1 MFFNRWNIA
10 IAHGLT
16 VAYRAGRNGD
26 EPGRGTVQR
35 VDRRSNFARA
45 YGARVTLTDGRTIGA
60 DSVHASEPAARVTH
74 WHDVNP
80 RAYSA
85 PRALCVDFGRGP
97 VWCVVGTDYGFL
109 HTTSGDVRT
118 WRAPSGARR
127 AARAYQSL

>member
-10 IAHGLT
+10 IAHGLRVSFRT
-16 VAYRAGRNGD
+16 GRNGD
-26 EPGRGTVQR
+26 EPGMGTVQR
-35 VDRRSNFARA
+35 VDRRSTFARA
-45 YGARVTLTDGRTIGA
+45 YGAQVTLTDGRTVGA
-60 DSVHASEPAARVTH
+60 DSIHASEPARTPT
-74 WHDVNP
+74 WQQVNP

-118 WRAPSGARR
+118 WRTASGARR
-127 AARAYQSL
+127 VARAYQPL